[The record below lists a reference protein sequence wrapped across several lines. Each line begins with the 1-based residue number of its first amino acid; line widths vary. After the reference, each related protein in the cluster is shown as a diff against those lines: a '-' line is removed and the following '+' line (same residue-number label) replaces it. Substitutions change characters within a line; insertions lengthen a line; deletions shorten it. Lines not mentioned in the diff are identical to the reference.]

1 MKMRFKTLIVAV
13 LLSIGMTCGA
23 EYNVNMSGSPEVT
36 IVGGDHGSSQ
46 FEYTFIGGHTFK
58 YMGYDLY
65 VVDELGN
72 RVNTRNNPFSTL
84 EINDVSTMKLE
95 NGVRYIT
102 DKTYTLDLR
111 YEVKETVTIDKRWG
125 IMFDLYVSPV
135 GEEHTHWRWCN
146 NVNTYTVPEPSSLT
160 LGIFG
165 MCIGCVMIVRRRI
178 V

>member
-13 LLSIGMTCGA
+13 LLSIGMSCGA

-72 RVNTRNNPFSTL
+72 RVNTRDNPFSTL

-102 DKTYTLDLR
+102 DKTYRLELN

-125 IMFDLYVSPV
+125 IMFDLYVSQPS
-135 GEEHTHWRWCN
+135 EEHRHWVWCN
-146 NVNTYTVPEPSSLT
+146 YINSYTVPEPSSVT
-160 LGIFG
+160 LG
-165 MCIGCVMIVRRRI
+165 MIGIGVMVYIRRRG